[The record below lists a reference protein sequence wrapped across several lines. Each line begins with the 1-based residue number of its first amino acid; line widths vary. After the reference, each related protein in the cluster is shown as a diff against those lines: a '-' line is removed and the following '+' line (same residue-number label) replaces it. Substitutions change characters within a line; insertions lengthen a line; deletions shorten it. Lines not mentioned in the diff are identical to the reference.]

1 MLDHVVIT
9 PVSKAG
15 FGSVKIPCTST
26 QDPTFERHPAQKGL
40 CAKYSVATSLDFLS
54 LVVIR
59 RLEPRALHML
69 SLSSVQPES

>member
-1 MLDHVVIT
+1 MIP

-15 FGSVKIPCTST
+15 FGSVKIPCMST
-26 QDPTFERHPAQKGL
+26 QDPTFERHPGQKGL

-69 SLSSVQPES
+69 SLCSVQPES